1 MKVKYFCKF
10 EFGGLLIL
18 NKGELPMQQ
27 KDIINKNKKYWI
39 ENADLWFGTTALPE
53 YGVKFVTEDDLHFF
67 KDVSGKKVLEICC
80 GSGHSLKYLADRGAA
95 ELWGVDFSQSQLE
108 NAEAYLRENGYTA
121 KLICS
126 PMEADLDIPK
136 DHFDYVYS
144 IYGIGWTTDLQGTFN
159 KIASFLKKDGI
170 FIFSWHHPL
179 NYCVAWS
186 CSQRKDVIENDQ
198 LVFSKSYFDES
209 YFTMPVDGSE
219 IVLCNRKISTYI
231 NALAKAGFLVE
242 QMVEQNDRQTMESND
257 DNSDKTKKAKM
268 IPISVCFKARKL

>member
-1 MKVKYFCKF
+1 
-10 EFGGLLIL
+10 
-18 NKGELPMQQ
+18 MQQ
-27 KDIINKNKKYWI
+27 KDIIDNNIKYWND
-39 ENADLWFGTTALPE
+39 NADLWFGTTALPT

-67 KDVSGKKVLEICC
+67 KDISGKRVLEICC

-95 ELWGVDFSQSQLE
+95 ELWGVDLSHRQLE

-126 PMEADLDIPK
+126 PMEAELDIPK
-136 DHFDYVYS
+136 DYFDYVYS

-170 FIFSWHHPL
+170 FIFSWHHTL

-198 LVFSKSYFDES
+198 LVLTKSYFDES

-219 IVLCNRKISTYI
+219 IILCNRKISTYI
-231 NALAKAGFLVE
+231 NALAKLGFFIE
-242 QMVEQNDRQTMESND
+242 QMIEQNDRQTMESND
-257 DNSDKTKKAKM
+257 DDSDKTKKAKM